1 MTGRDKNCSLD
12 EIRRGKVFALLA
24 YMSILFLI
32 PLFAQRGNNFVLF
45 HVKQGLVLFII
56 ECAVCVIRF
65 LPVIGEVIFVFG
77 MVICGILSL
86 VGIIKACM
94 NELWEMPVV
103 FDFAEKFDW

>member
-1 MTGRDKNCSLD
+1 MTERDKNNSLD

-24 YMSILFLI
+24 YVSFLFVI
-32 PLFAQRGNNFVLF
+32 PLFIKRENNFVLF

-56 ECAVCVIRF
+56 ESAVCIIRF
-65 LPVIGEVIFVFG
+65 VPVIGEVIFVFG

-86 VGIIKACM
+86 LGIIKVCM